1 MKARGAG
8 SYPTAHPARK
18 AASLELQLI
27 LFWGLLFFSSRI
39 LKTLE
44 FLAISSHGD
53 SGAQGPEAALQ
64 LGQEETYGAMQA
76 ETDLQRQKQDHR
88 GETLG
93 LTGKGAG
100 REGGGPG
107 GVREAGGFTEEWM
120 NTSDETCDTRTASY
134 KWHRAFQGKTS

>member
-1 MKARGAG
+1 
-8 SYPTAHPARK
+8 
-18 AASLELQLI
+18 
-27 LFWGLLFFSSRI
+27 
-39 LKTLE
+39 
-44 FLAISSHGD
+44 
-53 SGAQGPEAALQ
+53 
-64 LGQEETYGAMQA
+64 MQA

-100 REGGGPG
+100 REGGGAG